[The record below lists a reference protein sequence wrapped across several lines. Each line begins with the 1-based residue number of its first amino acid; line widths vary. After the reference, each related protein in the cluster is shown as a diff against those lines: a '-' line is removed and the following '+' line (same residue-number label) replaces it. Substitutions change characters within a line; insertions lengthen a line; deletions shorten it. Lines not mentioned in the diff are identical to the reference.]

1 MEIALTDL
9 EPHSRQL
16 LEAMARGEEVTLT
29 YRGQPYARVTP
40 VVSTPPSPDDDL
52 LAAPLFGIWRDREDI
67 PDVTTYVDK
76 LRKPR
81 F

>member
-1 MEIALTDL
+1 MEIALKDL

-16 LEAMARGEEVTLT
+16 IEAMDRGEEVMLT
-29 YRGQPYARVTP
+29 YRGKPCARVTP
-40 VVSTPPSPDDDL
+40 VVSNQPSASDDL
-52 LAAPLFGIWRDREDI
+52 QEAPLFGIWRDREDI
-67 PDVTTYVDK
+67 LDVAAYMDT

>member
-1 MEIALTDL
+1 MEIALKDL

-16 LEAMARGEEVTLT
+16 IEAMDRGEEVTLT
-29 YRGQPYARVTP
+29 YRGKPCARVTP
-40 VVSTPPSPDDDL
+40 IVSNQSSASDDL
-52 LAAPLFGIWRDREDI
+52 REAPLFGVWRDREDI
-67 PDVTTYVDK
+67 SDVAAHMDT

>member
-1 MEIALTDL
+1 MEIALKDL

-16 LEAMARGEEVTLT
+16 IEAMDRGEEVTLT
-29 YRGQPYARVTP
+29 YRGKPCARVTP
-40 VVSTPPSPDDDL
+40 VVSNQSSASDDL
-52 LAAPLFGIWRDREDI
+52 REAPLFGIWRDREDI
-67 PDVTTYVDK
+67 SDVAAHMDT